1 MKRMRK
7 NFFLLLAVCGLAFA
21 MIIVSCDKKNDRTS
35 EYVKRIEEVAV
46 KYQAKCPVKE
56 ANGTTLESVSFK
68 DNTMLFRLSLS
79 DEAIVTINLDSTR
92 DSIIGAMSDKLK
104 QYFVKGNCKLEYR
117 YVSPND
123 SSSITIVPNELLQS
137 ISQDIK

>member
-1 MKRMRK
+1 MRK

-104 QYFVKGNCKLEYR
+104 QYFVKGSCTLEYR

>member
-1 MKRMRK
+1 MRK

>member
-7 NFFLLLAVCGLAFA
+7 NYFLLATSCCLAFA
-21 MIIVSCDKKNDRTS
+21 MTVISCSKKNDRAS
-35 EYVKRIEEVAV
+35 EYAKKIEEVAA

-68 DNTMLFRLSLS
+68 DNTMLFRLTLS
-79 DEAIVTINLDSTR
+79 DEAIVTINLDNTR
-92 DSIIGAMSDKLK
+92 DSIIREMSDKLK

-117 YVSPND
+117 YVAPDD
-123 SSSITIVPNELLQS
+123 SSSITIVPNELQQS
-137 ISQDIK
+137 ISKDNK